1 MKLTFV
7 YAPVSDLAPALA
19 FYRDTLGLDELWREG
34 DTTVGFALPGSDV
47 GVMVGVDTEPPGPM
61 YLVDDAAAWVA
72 AHPDLTPATPLA
84 EIPDGAV
91 VRYFDPAGNS
101 FYVFD
106 QKGAA

>member
-7 YAPVSDLAPALA
+7 YAPVPELAPALA
-19 FYRDTLGLDELWREG
+19 FYRDVLGLDELWREG
-34 DTTVGFALPGSDV
+34 DHTVGFALPDSDV
-47 GVMVGVDTEPPGPM
+47 GVMVSVDTDPAGPM

-72 AHPDLTPATPLA
+72 AHPELTPAVELA

-91 VRYFDPAGNS
+91 VRYLDPAGNS